1 MRILRYIIGII
12 LAAAYFICSR
22 TWLAHIIYY
31 NGEHSTFL
39 YGNSFRDSFIAAEGT
54 AAYINS
60 WIGAM
65 MAHPFVGPLLLAIL
79 CASVYYLADA
89 LIRAIFRRPDLLA
102 LSMGASILTFA
113 SASTV
118 DSKLTAVWAVP
129 VVLAVVLIIVSVDNR
144 LCHRSPVKPFAFLRG
159 KSDWIFTVAVIGW
172 GVWGYLHILHGINL
186 SERAMLL
193 TERAAREKRYDEVIS
208 RADTYLSQGHVNM
221 LMSLFRNLA
230 LAEKG
235 DLPDHLLD
243 YPMPF
248 GAEGLSF
255 AWNSDSRQS
264 EYGAPVYEAV
274 GHINEAHRW
283 ESEALVVWGATPRR
297 LAALARYNIA
307 MGRPEAARKFI
318 KLLERAPFRKDEAK
332 ELMRAADAG
341 EYPGLRNPLR
351 DEGQTPARWANVT
364 DITPELEAICAADS
378 TATVARQYLLCELLL
393 RNNVSRFTELL
404 PLYGPEGELPRIY
417 QEALMLAALKPGVEP
432 PMIDRVSSQV
442 KAAFNRYLSLTG
454 SGNSVALK
462 NEFGNSYWFYL
473 NHISP
478 YGKTAR

>member
-1 MRILRYIIGII
+1 MRLLRYIIGII
-12 LAAAYFICSR
+12 LAAAYFICDR
-22 TWLAHIIYY
+22 TWLAHITYY

-39 YGNSFRDSFIAAEGT
+39 YGSSFRDSFIAREGVV
-54 AAYINS
+54 AYINS
-60 WIGAM
+60 WLGAM
-65 MAHPFVGPLLLAIL
+65 MAHPVIGPLLAALL
-79 CASVYYLADA
+79 CAAVYYLAGA
-89 LIRAIFRRPDLLA
+89 LIRAITRRPDFLA
-102 LSMGASILTFA
+102 LSVGASILTFT
-113 SASTV
+113 SAAAI
-118 DSKLTAVWAVP
+118 DKPLTWLWAIP
-129 VVLAVVLIIVSVDNR
+129 LILACALIITAIANR
-144 LCHRSPVKPFAFLRG
+144 LLHRSPVRPVSFLKKAG
-159 KSDWIFTVAVIGW
+159 DWVWVVAVIAW
-172 GVWGYLHILHGINL
+172 GAWGYFNILRGINL

-193 TERAAREKRYDEVIS
+193 TERAAREKRYDEVIN
-208 RADTYLSQGHVNM
+208 RADMYLSQGHTNM

-235 DLPDHLLD
+235 TLPDHLLD
-243 YPMPF
+243 FPMPF

-255 AWNSDSRQS
+255 AWKSDSRQS

-318 KLLERAPFRKDEAK
+318 RLLERAPFRSAEAR
-332 ELMRAADAG
+332 ELMSAADSG
-341 EYPGLRNPLR
+341 EYAGLRNPLR
-351 DEGQTPARWANVT
+351 DEIRTPARWANVA

-378 TATVARQYLLCELLL
+378 TASVARQYLLCELLL

-404 PLYGPEGELPRIY
+404 PAYGPKGELPRLY

-432 PMIDRVSSQV
+432 PMIDLVSNQV
-442 KAAFNRYLSLTG
+442 KTAFNRYLSLSGTG
-454 SGNSVALK
+454 NMTALQ
-462 NEFGNSYWFYL
+462 NEFGNTYWFYL